1 MQNASLKRK
10 MYSKFKAAEKRAKE
24 KNLNFDLDVEYLLSI
39 YTDTCP
45 ILEIP
50 LNWNAGP
57 RTDNTPALDKII
69 PEKGYIKGNV
79 RFISTKANSMKTDAT
94 LDQLLLFAKNIE
106 KYMKNEDIVRTTENN
121 ESVEQEDKEPLG

>member
-69 PEKGYIKGNV
+69 PEKDILKV
-79 RFISTKANSMKTDAT
+79 T
-94 LDQLLLFAKNIE
+94 LDLFQLKLIL
-106 KYMKNEDIVRTTENN
+106 
-121 ESVEQEDKEPLG
+121 